1 MSSRSTERL
10 ILGRLVEPKQGNL
23 LGEGADLVREALE
36 PGRPTV
42 RSGKVWHIGD
52 VYEQDGLFYA
62 RLGFGAPVRAV
73 QWHEQGKTFQ
83 RTSFDGGI
91 AAPFLI
97 RMSDLAIAYQPRKQD
112 IRPDTFVATLR
123 EMLRYGKDGAEWRI
137 ESPSGRTLSFDVWC
151 GEVARITRLRFS
163 FERAD
168 RTTPPMASTTIEALL
183 RSSPDRAAIEW
194 WADGGLDAGD
204 ALIRE
209 LHDHVVAGL
218 GEMTADGRRDDT
230 TNVIRQWTSK
240 SGEETVI
247 LEVDVGDDDDEVSRK
262 TLAEH
267 LQFVDQ
273 LGYRTANF

>member
-1 MSSRSTERL
+1 MASRPTERL
-10 ILGRLVEPKQGNL
+10 VLGRLVEPDQIDL
-23 LGEGADLVREALE
+23 LGGGADLVREALA

-52 VYEQDGLFYA
+52 VFEQDGLFYA
-62 RLGFGAPVRAV
+62 RLGFGAPVRVV
-73 QWHEQGKTFQ
+73 QWHEQEKTFQ

-112 IRPDTFVATLR
+112 IRADTFVATLR
-123 EMLRYGKDGAEWRI
+123 EMLKYGRDGADWRV
-137 ESPSGRTLSFDVWC
+137 ESPTGRILSFDAWR
-151 GEVARITRLRFS
+151 GEVARITRLRFR

-168 RTTPPMASTTIEALL
+168 RARTPLASATIEALL

-194 WADGGLDAGD
+194 WADGGLDADD

-209 LHDHVVAGL
+209 FHDHVVAGF

-230 TNVIRQWTSK
+230 TSVIRQWTSK
-240 SGEETVI
+240 TGEETIVF
-247 LEVDVGDDDDEVSRK
+247 EVEVGDDDDEVSRK

-273 LGYRTANF
+273 FG